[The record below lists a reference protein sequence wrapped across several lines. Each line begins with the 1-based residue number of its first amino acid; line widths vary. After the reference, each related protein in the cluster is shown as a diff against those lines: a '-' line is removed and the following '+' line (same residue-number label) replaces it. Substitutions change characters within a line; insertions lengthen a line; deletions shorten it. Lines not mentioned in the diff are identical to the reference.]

1 MDRPKTCLAVL
12 AAATSLAAGPVAGV
26 ELRDLHFGEALFEA
40 NQGEFFDA
48 LVRLDTELAQH
59 YGLDEPALGSLH

>member
-26 ELRDLHFGEALFEA
+26 ELRDLHFGEALFDGRIGLPEA
-40 NQGEFFDA
+40 IDA
-48 LVRLDTELAQH
+48 GAPV
-59 YGLDEPALGSLH
+59 SS